1 MNTPHET
8 KSRTLV
14 LQSVHSDAE
23 KLHDFLR
30 SVTVEFLGDEAHR
43 DLIGS
48 IVLSVHEVFTN
59 IIRHA
64 YDKGVT
70 DEVVLHYTYTPKGII
85 IEIVDHGVKFNPL
98 ENMKSPDTRILD
110 KLEAI
115 DDLLELEESQL
126 LGGHGIPIIQAAT
139 TSTEYRRCPAGDNH
153 LYMYFEIP

>member
-14 LQSVHSDAE
+14 LQSVHGDVE

-30 SVTVEFLGDEAHR
+30 SVTVEFLGDDAHR

-48 IVLSVHEVFTN
+48 IILSVHEVFTN
-59 IIRHA
+59 IVRHA
-64 YDKGVT
+64 YGTT
-70 DEVVLHYTYTPKGII
+70 DGEVLLHYTYTPKGII
-85 IEIVDHGVKFNPL
+85 IEIIDHGTEFNPL
-98 ENMKSPDTRILD
+98 ESMKYPDIKILD
-110 KLEAI
+110 ELETI
-115 DDLLELEESQL
+115 DDLLELEESRL
-126 LGGHGIPIIQAAT
+126 IGGHGIPIIQAAT